1 MDDETLLKLIQKNP
15 EQGIHELM
23 NLYGGAI
30 GTICRNFLYDFPED
44 DIEEAI
50 ADTFIKC
57 WKNSEKFKLNQA
69 YSLKSYLYAIARN
82 VARDRRRKA
91 KKEDIYSLEELSLE
105 LPDDYDLE
113 NEFVRRQCEATL
125 HACLAKMNE
134 PDKSVFLYRYF
145 YGFGRKAIAEKLS
158 LSIKQV
164 ENILYRGKERLRK
177 DLLERSVFH
186 E

>member
-1 MDDETLLKLIQKNP
+1 MDDKTLLKLIQKNP

-30 GTICRNFLYDFPED
+30 GTICRNFLYDFPEN

-50 ADTFIKC
+50 ADTFIKF
-57 WKNSEKFKLNQA
+57 WKNADKFQLNQNH
-69 YSLKSYLYAIARN
+69 SLKSYLYAIARN
-82 VARDRRRKA
+82 VARDKRRQTQKQ
-91 KKEDIYSLEELSLE
+91 DIYSLEELSLE

-125 HACLAKMNE
+125 HICLAGMKE

-145 YGFGRKAIAEKLS
+145 YGFGGKEIAEKLS
-158 LSIKQV
+158 LTLKQV

-177 DLLERSVFH
+177 DLLERSIFH